1 MSIRKRFG
9 KFYLILVVVFVFIM
23 VCFGILTYQSTA
35 VTLRTQLGNKCL
47 GIASAVAVIIDDDIE
62 EFIEFS
68 KTLDMESDYYKA
80 IRAKL
85 TRIRDENDGSIAFL
99 YVETRISDNEIMYVL
114 DSEHEDTE
122 FFTPPGYSD
131 DITQPERDAY
141 ASGMPFIPHH
151 FASNQYGTL
160 LTCYMPLHNPS
171 DGSVIG
177 LVGVDVSIDQYNAV
191 MRSQLLTVIVSIGL
205 LILLLLLTLALSSS
219 QIERLVARDNLTGI
233 FNKSHY
239 MSSLREQLQYA
250 KRKNKPVAVF
260 MADLDH
266 FKRVNDEYGHVF
278 GDVVLSTVA
287 DTISKQLRKADCLGR
302 YGGEEF
308 SAYLPD
314 IGIES
319 ATNVVE
325 RIRQAVETTK
335 VFNHEL
341 NEYIPITI
349 SIGVAAFEPHHSV
362 QKILSLA
369 DKALYQA
376 KKTRNAIAVYDKD
389 AHE

>member
-9 KFYLILVVVFVFIM
+9 KFYLILVAAFVCIM
-23 VCFGILTYQSTA
+23 VCFGIFTYQSTA
-35 VTLRTQLGNKCL
+35 ATLRTQLGNKCL

-62 EFIEFS
+62 GFIEFS
-68 KTLDMESDYYKA
+68 KDLDMESDYYKTM
-80 IRAKL
+80 RPKL
-85 TRIRDENDGSIAFL
+85 TRIRDENDGSIVFL
-99 YVETRISDNEIMYVL
+99 YVETRVSDDQIMYVL

-141 ASGMPFIPHH
+141 ASGMPFIPRS
-151 FASNQYGTL
+151 FVSNQYGTL
-160 LTCYMPLHNPS
+160 LTCYMPLRNPS
-171 DGSVIG
+171 DGSLVG

-191 MRSQLLTVIVSIGL
+191 MHSQLLTIVMSIGL
-205 LILLLLLTLALSSS
+205 IILLLMLSLALSSN

-250 KRKNKPVAVF
+250 KRRNKPVAVF

-266 FKRVNDEYGHVF
+266 FKRINDEYGHVF

-314 IGIES
+314 TNIEV
-319 ATNVVE
+319 AANVVE
-325 RIRQAVETTK
+325 RIRKAVETTK
-335 VFNHEL
+335 IFNHEL

-349 SIGVAAFEPHHSV
+349 SIGVAAFEPHHSIQEV
-362 QKILSLA
+362 LSLA

-376 KKTRNAIAVYDKD
+376 KKTRNAIAVYDKN
-389 AHE
+389 ALE